1 MAKDFSSK
9 AGLPRGLRNNNPGNL
24 KYFSSNQWKG
34 QIGSD
39 GVFARFINIAYG
51 IRAWGI
57 DIKGDIKEGTN
68 TIEKLVYEFAPPSE
82 NNTQTYIDTVVNYSG
97 IGRKQILV
105 PTTETLIKLARGMFT
120 VELGLPYA
128 KQITDTDIREGIE
141 LMGGGSALTS
151 VNLGTYIILIIILL
165 TIIFTI

>member
-1 MAKDFSSK
+1 MAKDYSSK
-9 AGLPRGLRNNNPGNL
+9 SAYPRGLRNNNPGNL

-57 DIKGDIKEGTN
+57 DIKGDIKKGKN
-68 TIEKLVYEFAPPSE
+68 TIEKLIYEFAPPTE
-82 NNTQTYIDTVVNYSG
+82 NKTEIYIDTVSSRSG
-97 IGRKQILV
+97 ISRKQLLN
-105 PTTETLIKLARGMFT
+105 PSNSTLLKLAKGFFA

-128 KQITDTDIREGIE
+128 NYISDNDIAEGLNLID
-141 LMGGGSALTS
+141 GGDSKHS
-151 VNLGTYIILIIILL
+151 VNLGLILLIIIIAT
-165 TIIFTI
+165 TIILTN